1 MYAIVATGG
10 KQIRVQAGQI
20 LRIETLNAP
29 VGEIVTFDKI
39 LAIGGENAAVGA
51 PFLEGA
57 RVTGR
62 VIELGREN
70 KVIVF
75 KKRRRSQYKRRN
87 GHRQYY
93 AAVRFEEISFGGK
106 SVKAEPYAEKKA
118 APAPEAKADK
128 PVKKAAKAAPAK
140 AAAKTAAKPAAK
152 HKAVFKSTAKK
163 AK

>member
-29 VGEIVTFDKI
+29 VGEIITFDKI
-39 LAIGGENAAVGA
+39 LAIGGDEAAVGA
-51 PFLEGA
+51 PFLDGA
-57 RVTGR
+57 LVTGR
-62 VIELGREN
+62 VIELGRED

-118 APAPEAKADK
+118 APVAEKKSKK
-128 PVKKAAKAAPAK
+128 PVMPDQL
-140 AAAKTAAKPAAK
+140 
-152 HKAVFKSTAKK
+152 
-163 AK
+163 

>member
-39 LAIGGENAAVGA
+39 LAIGGDEAAVGA
-51 PFLEGA
+51 PFLDGA
-57 RVTGR
+57 LVTGR

-87 GHRQYY
+87 GHRQNYT
-93 AAVRFEEISFGGK
+93 AVRFEEISFGGK

-118 APAPEAKADK
+118 APAPETAKPAKA
-128 PVKKAAKAAPAK
+128 KAAKAPAK
-140 AAAKTAAKPAAK
+140 AAAKPATKAK
-152 HKAVFKSTAKK
+152 FKTTAKK
-163 AK
+163 KG